1 MSSSQLILHEC
12 KRKEGREKVWDP
24 VNEPLMAL
32 HQSQRDAERAT
43 RRTCSQRG
51 AEEIWIFP
59 SINVA
64 CQKVEQDVEARPT
77 GEFYILLT

>member
-1 MSSSQLILHEC
+1 
-12 KRKEGREKVWDP
+12 
-24 VNEPLMAL
+24 MAL

-59 SINVA
+59 SMNVA